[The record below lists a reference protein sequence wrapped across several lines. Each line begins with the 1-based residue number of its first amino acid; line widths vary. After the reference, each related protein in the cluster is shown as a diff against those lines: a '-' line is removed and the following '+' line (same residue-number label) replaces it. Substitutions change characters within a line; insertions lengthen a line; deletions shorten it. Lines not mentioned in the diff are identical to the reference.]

1 MRCRQRRI
9 SAPWA
14 DGKPC
19 GLWALRHERRWG
31 FPIIVVPLSTS
42 AFGELTTGEASPFGN
57 LRGRPPCC
65 YVLNMAQDKQKRSC
79 RIQVRAWPL
88 FLWHTWLWGG
98 ERVPVHTQ
106 VRQHVADVP
115 PRRVPACR
123 PPGCTCQGT
132 AGGTGTAAS
141 FFGDFHHSGDGLPR
155 HVVAIAP
162 AGQHGGDA
170 GGGFAGLLA
179 GGSA

>member
-115 PRRVPACR
+115 LAGFRLAVHQVVLAKERRV
-123 PPGCTCQGT
+123 
-132 AGGTGTAAS
+132 AAS
-141 FFGDFHHSGDGLPR
+141 FFGAFHQTGDGLPR

-170 GGGFAGLLA
+170 GSCFAGLLA
-179 GGSA
+179 GGCA